1 MTADDLNAPLG
12 QQPKKRR
19 FAIPITTSQVLG
31 GALTLFLGAF
41 VLWAALGNNPFG
53 GEPMVVAKINAP
65 SGPAAS
71 GTPNVLSGLPHR
83 YDGPAEAPPQA
94 AQGSASRRSKYHH
107 HHRRQNRAAAGSR
120 NRRPRPAMRRRP
132 Q

>member
-65 SGPAAS
+65 SGT
-71 GTPNVLSGLPHR
+71 GGRRH
-83 YDGPAEAPPQA
+83 AECAVWKSEPV
-94 AQGSASRRSKYHH
+94 
-107 HHRRQNRAAAGSR
+107 
-120 NRRPRPAMRRRP
+120 
-132 Q
+132 